1 MINNWKE
8 QILKKLENEEL
19 PEIFKTKKQM
29 KEKAK
34 NPFDLDYLNEYLE
47 YSTGVLDNVCKE
59 LTKEWER
66 FNVSNVFFL
75 ESKAILFEKKYRI
88 KINIQSVY
96 KGKNVIFYSRQSII
110 SEQLKDY
117 PDEMKEAV
125 REFIS
130 KVMVDLIKEGI
141 GTLRRTTINNTRER
155 INPKEKDLEDYLLQY
170 PLKADDVYP
179 DIK

>member
-1 MINNWKE
+1 MNNWKD
-8 QILKKLENEEL
+8 QILKKMKDEPT

-29 KEKAK
+29 KEKA
-34 NPFDLDYLNEYLE
+34 FDLDYLNEYLDH
-47 YSTGVLDNVCKE
+47 STGVLNSVCKE
-59 LTKEWER
+59 LTREWES

-75 ESKAILFEKKYRI
+75 ESKAILFEKKYRVRV
-88 KINIQSVY
+88 NIQSVY

-130 KVMVDLIKEGI
+130 RVMVDLIKEGI
-141 GTLRRTTINNTRER
+141 GRLRRQAINNNRER
-155 INPKEKDLEDYLLQY
+155 INPKEKELEDYLLQY

>member
-1 MINNWKE
+1 MNNWKD
-8 QILKKLENEEL
+8 QILKKMKDEPT

-29 KEKAK
+29 KEKA
-34 NPFDLDYLNEYLE
+34 FDLDYLNEYLDH
-47 YSTGVLDNVCKE
+47 STGVLNSVCKE
-59 LTKEWER
+59 LTREWEG

-75 ESKAILFEKKYRI
+75 ESKAILFEKKYRVRV
-88 KINIQSVY
+88 NIQSVY

-130 KVMVDLIKEGI
+130 RVMVDLIKEGI
-141 GTLRRTTINNTRER
+141 GRLRRQAINNNRER
-155 INPKEKDLEDYLLQY
+155 INPKEKELEDYLLKY